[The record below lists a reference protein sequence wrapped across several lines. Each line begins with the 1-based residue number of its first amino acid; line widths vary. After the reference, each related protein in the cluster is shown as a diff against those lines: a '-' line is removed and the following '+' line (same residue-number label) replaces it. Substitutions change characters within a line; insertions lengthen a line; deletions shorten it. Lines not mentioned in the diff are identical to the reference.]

1 MTNTQEG
8 QSRWKNAVM
17 DTYGTPKLVLERG
30 AGARVW
36 DVDGREYVDFL
47 GGIAVN
53 ILGHAHPAIIEA
65 VTKQMGILGHTS
77 NFAAHRPGLELS
89 DKLLEL
95 VGRPGKIF
103 YCNSGAEANE
113 TAIKIARRTG
123 KSNIVS
129 LTHSFHG
136 RTTGSLAL
144 TGQPL
149 KYEPFQPLLPDVSF
163 VEPNDIAGL
172 RAGMNN
178 QSSSLWIEPIQGEGG
193 VLPLTKEFIQ
203 ESRKVCDETGAIFVV
218 DEVQTGIARTGKW
231 FAYEHA
237 EVEPDILLLA
247 KGLGGGIPIGACI
260 AFGEYGDLMGP
271 GTHGST
277 FGGNPVSCAAA
288 LAVLRV
294 VEEDGLMAR
303 ALEIEKIIRAAITD
317 APGVVDVRGQGAM
330 LGIVL
335 AGNYAVAVENRAREL
350 GLVTNAPNAS
360 VIRLVP
366 PLVITDED
374 LAQGLELL
382 FQALSD
388 CAPE

>member
-1 MTNTQEG
+1 
-8 QSRWKNAVM
+8 
-17 DTYGTPKLVLERG
+17 
-30 AGARVW
+30 
-36 DVDGREYVDFL
+36 
-47 GGIAVN
+47 
-53 ILGHAHPAIIEA
+53 
-65 VTKQMGILGHTS
+65 
-77 NFAAHRPGLELS
+77 
-89 DKLLEL
+89 
-95 VGRPGKIF
+95 
-103 YCNSGAEANE
+103 
-113 TAIKIARRTG
+113 
-123 KSNIVS
+123 
-129 LTHSFHG
+129 
-136 RTTGSLAL
+136 
-144 TGQPL
+144 
-149 KYEPFQPLLPDVSF
+149 
-163 VEPNDIAGL
+163 
-172 RAGMNN
+172 MNN

-303 ALEIEKIIRAAITD
+303 ALEIEKIIRAAITN